1 MPGFHSGARIY
12 GVRVSVV
19 PSSTAVARPDDATLA
34 LRALS
39 IWLAVLVKCQSRI
52 SMPSCVRSRSI
63 TFDAICQAKIPSV
76 TNDSTHRS
84 IVVGRYDAYRQLAKV
99 RCALPACLPACLL
112 ACLFAA
118 TSSRTASTTTITKRW
133 LPGSK
138 AAVGPED

>member
-12 GVRVSVV
+12 GVQVSAV
-19 PSSTAVARPDDATLA
+19 PSSAAVARPDDATLA

-63 TFDAICQAKIPSV
+63 TFDAICQAKMPSV

-99 RCALPACLPACLL
+99 RWALLCLPACLP
-112 ACLFAA
+112 AA

-133 LPGSK
+133 LPGYK